1 MSYSPP
7 PPISLAIQ
15 STSAARSALPVY
27 HRLRD
32 SIEAYLTIVVAA
44 RAVGRWIEHQ
54 TGWTSSALIGTSQGL
69 VARHGE
75 TGADRRVAR
84 MLNLADASN
93 AVLMPQ
99 GGRDAQMTTGDPKR
113 TFCARRI
120 IRWHGA

>member
-54 TGWTSSALIGTSQGL
+54 TGWPIRKF
-69 VARHGE
+69 VKIARCYH
-75 TGADRRVAR
+75 TIQIQAD
-84 MLNLADASN
+84 
-93 AVLMPQ
+93 Q
-99 GGRDAQMTTGDPKR
+99 QR
-113 TFCARRI
+113 TN
-120 IRWHGA
+120 WHKSGPRCSPR